1 MNRNAECAVAGP
13 CMRARGAL
21 AVRAALAAVLAAIT
35 LGVCPAATAQTQ
47 RDRLE
52 LGIVSRTFFY
62 MPVWAARDQGYFG
75 AEGLDVNVSIFGN
88 ASQVEPLLSGKM
100 QVAIATPES
109 VLQNAAAGGP
119 LRIVAGNTGKLSHAL
134 IVNPRFSKIED
145 LRGAT
150 FGILNKTEGSF
161 FQIQE
166 MMARHGLHFPADYK
180 VKEMGGVPPRHKALL
195 EGSIDA
201 GLQSIPWNYV
211 AEDAG
216 FKSLADVSDYVPDWQ
231 FVSVNVNNDW
241 AKANRAVLVRFLRAL
256 SQATDWIYAHRAEAA
271 AIAQREL
278 PTRKDYAERA
288 WDYYTKTG
296 ALTPDLSINRKGL
309 QKVIDIQIE
318 AGLLPKNAARTA
330 DPYIAE
336 DYLREA
342 RSGWKTATPN

>member
-1 MNRNAECAVAGP
+1 MNRNAEYTAAGL
-13 CMRARGAL
+13 CLRARGAR
-21 AVRAALAAVLAAIT
+21 ASRAALAAVLTAIALAASP
-35 LGVCPAATAQTQ
+35 GATAQAQ

-62 MPVWAARDQGYFG
+62 MPVWAARDQGYFA
-75 AEGLDVNVSIFGN
+75 AEGLEVNVSIFGN

-100 QVAIATPES
+100 HVAIATPES
-109 VLQNAAAGGP
+109 VLHNVAAGGP

-134 IVNPRFSKIED
+134 IVNPRFSRIED
-145 LRGAT
+145 MRGAT
-150 FGILNKTEGSF
+150 FGILNRTEGSF
-161 FQIQE
+161 FQIRE
-166 MMARHGLHFPADYK
+166 IMARHGLHFPADYK

-195 EGSIDA
+195 AGTIDA

-271 AIAQREL
+271 AIAEREL
-278 PTRKDYAERA
+278 PTRRDYAERA

-309 QKVIDIQIE
+309 QKVIEIQVE

-330 DPYIAE
+330 DPYVAE

-342 RSGWKTATPN
+342 RAGGKTATRN